1 MNIPEDLYEH
11 LIHSYC
17 PYAVQRLDGAI
28 QYARPDDEDWSSHDE
43 RQQTARELRSLAGAI
58 GCVPLRL
65 VCKRWRAIIDK
76 HMAATHQSLFGVR
89 PCAVA
94 ATPQLTP
101 VDAAD
106 AEARFV
112 GQPPS
117 DAPDSVTGPWNAA
130 ELDDGTGTLV
140 YSHAHRAA
148 ARRLHACLAWRS
160 AALQRDYPDDTG
172 DDMYFRGSLAWTGF
186 LAAASHLPWRLDA
199 HHIYIDRTMASPDEF
214 ADEEWPERYY
224 FDGAG
229 HWGEEMDA
237 LLNFAR
243 DLLPDSPLCHG
254 LHVIQHL
261 PETEALPAGE
271 RSRYD
276 LMGRPTK
283 YVHREGEPRG
293 GALLVDEQAGES
305 LCGRPPGEVLEG
317 ACLFSFRAD
326 GADSCTPDKW
336 DSRYTEHEYQF
347 GEHLRRRGGRAWRAA
362 DLAHGFARCY
372 SNAEVVLD
380 EVRFEHEAVS
390 YARCEH
396 CDPDGDEDAPR
407 ARNAT
412 AHLIFRLLTDEPGG
426 RGASE
431 RTRTRAP
438 WTPPAP
444 ESCPRDPWKAY
455 SCMRLVISG
464 TVHGLPCAV
473 PVERLDRDSPLRVER
488 EERVLWKMAE
498 LDAALPACPHAAD
511 DGGESVTVQD
521 YELRRNK
528 WLSAYSPAE
537 LPRVSFAES
546 VLVRDEKELAEPLQD
561 IYASLKTLQ
570 PGLTWG
576 CRGEVAW
583 ADVRLVH
590 AVLRESNL
598 LVAAKLADKQELV
611 PPRQALRASLRA
623 MGFGEWDD
631 ERLTAAIKAT
641 NHRSWEKKTP
651 VTFQNPW
658 NIRFLRIPP
667 SWPVVGVEQAA
678 RPVRS
683 SFTCECARCRFDAAC
698 GRDQEARRIGDLA
711 TGERWGDLE
720 DGDYAAKNRAG
731 RACDALRAQLPL
743 YTHAENPRH
752 YDDNRTFLVDR

>member
-1 MNIPEDLYEH
+1 MQLPEDLFEH

-17 PYAVQRLDGAI
+17 PYDVRRLDGAI
-28 QYARPDDEDWSSHDE
+28 QYARPDDEDWSSHEE
-43 RQQTARELRSLAGAI
+43 RQETTRALRSLAGVV

-65 VCKRWRAIIDK
+65 VCKRWLGIVDK
-76 HMAATHQSLFGVR
+76 HLAATHQRLFGVR

-94 ATPQLTP
+94 ATPRLTS

-106 AEARFV
+106 AEAQLVEHSHAVR
-112 GQPPS
+112 PS

-130 ELDDGTGTLV
+130 EFDDGTGTLV
-140 YSHAHRAA
+140 FSHAHRAA

-160 AALQRDYPDDTG
+160 AALQNAYPDDLI
-172 DDMYFRGSLAWTGF
+172 DRDMYFRGSLAWTGF

-199 HHIYIDRTMASPDEF
+199 HHIYIDRTKASPDDF
-214 ADEEWPERYY
+214 ADDEWPERYY

-229 HWGEEMDA
+229 HWGEDMDA

-271 RSRYD
+271 RTRYD

-283 YVHREGEPRG
+283 YVHREGEPRS

-305 LCGRPPGEVLEG
+305 CCGRAPGEVLEG

-347 GEHLRRRGGRAWRAA
+347 GEHLRRRGGRAWRVA
-362 DLAHGFARCY
+362 DLEHTFARCY
-372 SNAEVVLD
+372 NNAEVVLD

-390 YARCEH
+390 YALCEQ

-412 AHLIFRLLTDEPGG
+412 AHLIFRLLIDEPGG

-431 RTRTRAP
+431 RARY
-438 WTPPAP
+438 
-444 ESCPRDPWKAY
+444 SGIHGPRDPWKAY

-464 TVHGLPCAV
+464 IVHGLACAV
-473 PVERLDRDSPLRVER
+473 PAEVLDRYSPLRVER
-488 EERVLWKMAE
+488 EESVLWKMAGLE
-498 LDAALPACPHAAD
+498 AALPACPHAAV
-511 DGGESVTVQD
+511 DGGEPV
-521 YELRRNK
+521 Y
-528 WLSAYSPAE
+528 P
-537 LPRVSFAES
+537 
-546 VLVRDEKELAEPLQD
+546 DEDELAESLRD
-561 IYASLKTLQ
+561 IYASLKAM
-570 PGLTWG
+570 
-576 CRGEVAW
+576 RDDRASRFADAW
-583 ADVRLVH
+583 ADVRVVRLILSESPAKETEH
-590 AVLRESNL
+590 ALRAGANF
-598 LVAAKLADKQELV
+598 
-611 PPRQALRASLRA
+611 PRQALRASLQA

-631 ERLTAAIKAT
+631 ERLTAAIKAAT
-641 NHRSWEKKTP
+641 GGGPMGGR
-651 VTFQNPW
+651 PW
-658 NIRFLRIPP
+658 DVKLRHWPPNTRFLRMPP
-667 SWPVVGVEQAA
+667 SWPCVGVEQAA
-678 RPVRS
+678 QPRS
-683 SFTCECARCRFDAAC
+683 SSFSCECARCRFDAAC

-711 TGERWGDLE
+711 LGERWGDLA

-731 RACDALRAQLPL
+731 RACDALRAQLPM

-752 YDDNRTFLVDR
+752 SGGDDRKKFLVVK